1 MVILEVM
8 LPLPP
13 VQLSPRKRGGHW
25 AVDRKF
31 AAEYKNDCLAV
42 LRSQKMAS
50 AKEITLHWTL
60 FTARLRNSRGRVI
73 PDGLYRPKD
82 KDNAI
87 AALKYAQ
94 DAIVAARIVA
104 DDDSPRVNLGGLQI
118 IPERDSKGKRGALLR
133 IEASNG

>member
-1 MVILEVM
+1 MVILEIM

-25 AVDRKF
+25 AVKSKA
-31 AAEYKNDCLAV
+31 AAEYKNDCLALLQSKRV
-42 LRSQKMAS
+42 APVS
-50 AKEITLHWTL
+50 EITLFWTL
-60 FTARLRNSRGRVI
+60 YEGRLRNSKGRVI

-104 DDDSPRVNLGGLQI
+104 DDDSPRVNLGGLDI

-133 IEASNG
+133 IEANNG